1 MSQVDGRIL
10 RSQKSQTLILESII
24 NLINKGNYYPTADQ
38 VAKESGIAIRTV
50 FRQFAD
56 MESLLMKVDE
66 LINIKILKVLDI
78 PSRRGPYPESLNFYE
93 DITPLEIIP
102 KKESSNIDI
111 KFVERVGRP
120 TKRERR
126 QTDRLMGRD

>member
-1 MSQVDGRIL
+1 MIHN
-10 RSQKSQTLILESII
+10 ILEKKTLRLDIYLYYIRIFKSRSIATKFVLTNRLRISGQVTQKPHKMISVGDVLTMTI
-24 NLINKGNYYPTADQ
+24 ND
-38 VAKESGIAIRTV
+38 
-50 FRQFAD
+50 
-56 MESLLMKVDE
+56 
-66 LINIKILKVLDI
+66 NIKILKVLDI

-93 DITPLEIIP
+93 DITPNEIIP

-111 KFVERVGRP
+111 KFVKRVGRP

>member
-1 MSQVDGRIL
+1 MISN
-10 RSQKSQTLILESII
+10 ILEKKTLRLDIYLYYIRIFKSRSIATKFVLTNRLRISGQVTQKPHKMISVGDVLTMTI
-24 NLINKGNYYPTADQ
+24 ND
-38 VAKESGIAIRTV
+38 
-50 FRQFAD
+50 
-56 MESLLMKVDE
+56 
-66 LINIKILKVLDI
+66 NIKILKVLDI
-78 PSRRGPYPESLNFYE
+78 PSRRGPYSESLNFYE
-93 DITPLEIIP
+93 DITPIEIIP

>member
-1 MSQVDGRIL
+1 MIYN
-10 RSQKSQTLILESII
+10 ILEKKTLRLDIYLYYIRIFKSRSIATKFVLTNRLRISGKVTQKPHKMISVGDVLTITI
-24 NLINKGNYYPTADQ
+24 ND
-38 VAKESGIAIRTV
+38 
-50 FRQFAD
+50 
-56 MESLLMKVDE
+56 
-66 LINIKILKVLDI
+66 NIKILKVLDI

-93 DITPLEIIP
+93 DITPIEIIP
-102 KKESSNIDI
+102 KKKSSNIDI

>member
-1 MSQVDGRIL
+1 MISN
-10 RSQKSQTLILESII
+10 ILEKKTLRLDIYLYYIRIFKSRSIATKFVLNNRLRISGQVTQKPHKMISVGDVLTITI
-24 NLINKGNYYPTADQ
+24 ND
-38 VAKESGIAIRTV
+38 
-50 FRQFAD
+50 
-56 MESLLMKVDE
+56 
-66 LINIKILKVLDI
+66 NIKILKVLDI

-93 DITPLEIIP
+93 DITPIEIIP

>member
-1 MSQVDGRIL
+1 LTNRLRVSGQVT
-10 RSQKSQTLILESII
+10 QKPHKMISVGDVLTITI
-24 NLINKGNYYPTADQ
+24 ND
-38 VAKESGIAIRTV
+38 
-50 FRQFAD
+50 
-56 MESLLMKVDE
+56 
-66 LINIKILKVLDI
+66 NIKILKVLDI

-93 DITPLEIIP
+93 DITPIEIIP